1 MPASTTPVLPT
12 DPGARKAWSYYVGK
26 EAANK
31 QYFSRMMGGEGSKS
45 VIVKRT
51 ELQKGQGDEITTL
64 ITAKLQGAPRVGT
77 ERLEGTEKRITQFD
91 TKIKIGL
98 IREGVNVGSIMDEQR
113 TGQQLGAIGREVLA
127 DWLAEYMEQFI
138 HCHIA
143 GDVGVGSCMT
153 NVRGADGNFKKIEMP
168 LLPIDDKHRM
178 IGPAGNTAAGAL
190 TDANVMTLTTLTVSA
205 RNKLSKM
212 YGGINGASKIEKANV
227 GGKSVFVACLPPE
240 VMADLRNDIGDN
252 GWVAWQNALVR
263 NMGAKAGPFVEGGGM
278 YDNML
283 VDETPCGTYLPGFGA
298 GGAVTAARSFVMGAG
313 AVAFAQGK
321 KGLKDGLTVE
331 LEEDSDDR
339 GHERVIH
346 MKAIF
351 DATRVHYKDMAHAM
365 IAIDTGFTRAPGGD
379 I

>member
-1 MPASTTPVLPT
+1 MAASTTPVLPT
-12 DPGARKAWSYYVGK
+12 DPGARKAWSHYVGK
-26 EAANK
+26 QGAER
-31 QYFSRMMGGEGSKS
+31 QYFSRMMGAEGSKS
-45 VIVKRT
+45 VIVKRS

-113 TGQQLGAIGREVLA
+113 TGQQLGTIGREVLS

-138 HCHIA
+138 HCHAA
-143 GDVGVGSCMT
+143 GAVGEGACFT
-153 NVRGADGNFKKIEMP
+153 NVKGADGNFKKIEMP
-168 LLPIDDKHRM
+168 LIDIDSKHQM
-178 IGPAGNTAAGAL
+178 IGPAGVTAKASL
-190 TDANVMTLTTLTVSA
+190 TDANVMTLTTLTISA
-205 RNKLSKM
+205 RNKLTKM

-227 GGKSVFVACLPPE
+227 GGKNVYVACLPAE
-240 VMADLRNDIGDN
+240 VMADLRNDVGEN

-263 NMGAKAGPFVEGGGM
+263 NMGAKAGPFVDGGGM
-278 YDNML
+278 YDNLL
-283 VDETPCGTYLPGFGA
+283 VDETPCGTYLTGYGS

-313 AVAFAQGK
+313 ALAFAQGR
-321 KGLKDGLTVE
+321 KGLSNNLSVQLD
-331 LEEDSDDR
+331 EDSDDR

-346 MKAIF
+346 LKAIF
-351 DATRVHYKDMAHAM
+351 DATRVHYNGMAHAM

>member
-1 MPASTTPVLPT
+1 
-12 DPGARKAWSYYVGK
+12 
-26 EAANK
+26 
-31 QYFSRMMGGEGSKS
+31 
-45 VIVKRT
+45 
-51 ELQKGQGDEITTL
+51 
-64 ITAKLQGAPRVGT
+64 
-77 ERLEGTEKRITQFD
+77 
-91 TKIKIGL
+91 
-98 IREGVNVGSIMDEQR
+98 
-113 TGQQLGAIGREVLA
+113 
-127 DWLAEYMEQFI
+127 
-138 HCHIA
+138 
-143 GDVGVGSCMT
+143 
-153 NVRGADGNFKKIEMP
+153 
-168 LLPIDDKHRM
+168 
-178 IGPAGNTAAGAL
+178 
-190 TDANVMTLTTLTVSA
+190 
-205 RNKLSKM
+205 M

-283 VDETPCGTYLPGFGA
+283 VDETPCGTYLTGFGA

>member
-1 MPASTTPVLPT
+1 MAASTTPVLPT
-12 DPGARKAWSYYVGK
+12 DPGARKAWSHQVGK
-26 EAANK
+26 EGAEK
-31 QYFSRMMGGEGSKS
+31 QYFARMMGGEGTKS

-51 ELQKGQGDEITTL
+51 DLAKGQGDEITTL

-91 TKIKIGL
+91 TRIKIGL

-113 TGQQLGAIGREVLA
+113 TGQQLGVIGREVLS

-143 GDVGVGSCMT
+143 GEVGVGACFT
-153 NVRGADGNFKKIEMP
+153 NVKGADGQFKKIEMP
-168 LLPIDDKHRM
+168 LLPLDAKHLM
-178 IGPAGNTAAGAL
+178 TGTKGELTKATLTAASLL
-190 TDANVMTLTTLTVSA
+190 TLYTLNSAA
-205 RNKLSKM
+205 RNKLTKM

-240 VMADLRNDIGDN
+240 VMADLRNDVGDA

-263 NMGAKAGPFVEGGGM
+263 NQGAKAGPFVEGGGM
-278 YDNML
+278 YDNMI
-283 VDETPCGTYLPGFGA
+283 VDETPCGTYLTGYGST
-298 GGAVTAARSFVMGAG
+298 GTVTAARTFVMGAG
-313 AVAFAQGK
+313 AAAFAQGR
-321 KGLKDGLTVE
+321 KGLKDGLSVE

-346 MKAIF
+346 LKAIF
-351 DATRVHYKDMAHAM
+351 DCTRVHYKDMAHGM
-365 IAIDTGFTRAPGGD
+365 IAVDTAFTPAPGGD

>member
-1 MPASTTPVLPT
+1 MAAATTPVLPT
-12 DPGARKAWSYYVGK
+12 DPGARKAWSHYVGK
-26 EAANK
+26 EGAQR
-31 QYFSRMMGGEGSKS
+31 QYFARMMGAEGSKA
-45 VIVKRT
+45 VIVKRS

-64 ITAKLQGAPRVGT
+64 ITAKLQGAPRVGS

-138 HCHIA
+138 HCHLA
-143 GDVGVGSCMT
+143 GEVGVGSCFT
-153 NVRGADGNFKKIEMP
+153 NVRAADGTFKKIEMP
-168 LLPIDDKHRM
+168 LLPIDAKHQM
-178 IGPAGNTAAGAL
+178 IGADGNTAKASL
-190 TDANVMTLTTLTVSA
+190 TDANVIKLTTFTQA
-205 RNKLSKM
+205 AKNKLSKM

-227 GGKSVFVACLPPE
+227 GGKNVYVAALPPE
-240 VMADLRNDIGDN
+240 VMADLRNELGDN

-263 NMGAKAGPFVEGGGM
+263 NMGAKAGPFVDGGGM

-283 VDETPCGTYLPGFGA
+283 VDETPCGTYLTGYGA
-298 GGAVTAARSFVMGAG
+298 GGAVTAARSFVLGAG
-313 AVAFAQGK
+313 AAAFAQGR
-321 KGLKDGLTVE
+321 KGLNDGLTVQ
-331 LEEDSDDR
+331 LDEDSDDR

-346 MKAIF
+346 LKAIF
-351 DATRVHYKDMAHAM
+351 DCTRVHYKDMAHAM
-365 IAIDTGFTRAPGGD
+365 LAVDTGFTRAPGGD

>member
-1 MPASTTPVLPT
+1 MAASTTPVLPT
-12 DPGARKAWSYYVGK
+12 DPGARKAWSYTVGK
-26 EAANK
+26 QAAER

-45 VIVKRT
+45 VGIKRT

-64 ITAKLQGAPRVGT
+64 ITAKLQGAPRVGN

-113 TGQQLGAIGREVLA
+113 TGQQLGAIGREVLS

-143 GDVGVGSCMT
+143 GDVGVGACMT
-153 NVRGADGNFKKIEMP
+153 NVKAADGTFKKIEMP
-168 LLPIDDKHRM
+168 LLAMDAKHLM
-178 IGPAGNTAAGAL
+178 YGTKGELAKATLAANSLL
-190 TDANVMTLTTLTVSA
+190 TLYTINSAA
-205 RNKLSKM
+205 RNKLTKM

-227 GGKSVFVACLPPE
+227 GGKSAYVACLPPE
-240 VMADLRNDIGDN
+240 VMSDLRNDVGDA
-252 GWVAWQNALVR
+252 GWVSWQNALVR

-278 YDNML
+278 YDGMV
-283 VDETPCGTYLPGFGA
+283 VDETPCGTYLTGYGA
-298 GGAVTAARSFVMGAG
+298 SSNITAARSFVMGAG
-313 AVAFAQGK
+313 AFAFAQGK
-321 KGLKDGLTVE
+321 KGLKDGLSVE

-346 MKAIF
+346 LKAIF
-351 DATRVHYKDMAHAM
+351 DATRVHYNDMAHGM
-365 IAIDTGFTRAPGGD
+365 VAIDTAFTAAPGGD

>member
-1 MPASTTPVLPT
+1 MAASTTPVLPT
-12 DPGARKAWSYYVGK
+12 DPGARKAWSHYVGK
-26 EAANK
+26 EGAQR
-31 QYFSRMMGGEGSKS
+31 QYFSRMMGGEGSKA
-45 VIVKRT
+45 VIIKRS

-143 GDVGVGSCMT
+143 GTVGVGTCFT
-153 NVRGADGNFKKIEMP
+153 NVKDADGAFKKIEMP
-168 LLPIDDKHRM
+168 LLPIDDKHRL
-178 IGPAGNTAAGAL
+178 IGPAGNTAAGSL
-190 TDANVMTLTTLTVSA
+190 TDANILVLTTLTQAV
-205 RNKLSKM
+205 RNKLSKF
-212 YGGINGASKIEKANV
+212 YGGNNGASKIEKANV
-227 GGKSVFVACLPPE
+227 GGKSLYVAALPTE
-240 VMADLRNDIGDN
+240 VMADLKTDVGDN

-263 NMGAKAGPFVEGGGM
+263 NMGAKAGPFVDGGGM
-278 YDNML
+278 YDNIV
-283 VDETPCGTYLPGFGA
+283 VDETPCGTYITGFGA
-298 GGAVTAARSFVMGAG
+298 GGAITAARSFVLGAG
-313 AVAFAQGK
+313 AVAFAQGR
-321 KGLKDGLTVE
+321 KGLNDGLTVQ
-331 LEEDSDDR
+331 LDEDSDDR

-346 MKAIF
+346 LKAIF
-351 DATRVHYKDMAHAM
+351 DCTRVHYKDMAHAM
-365 IAIDTGFTRAPGGD
+365 LAIDTGFTRAPGGD